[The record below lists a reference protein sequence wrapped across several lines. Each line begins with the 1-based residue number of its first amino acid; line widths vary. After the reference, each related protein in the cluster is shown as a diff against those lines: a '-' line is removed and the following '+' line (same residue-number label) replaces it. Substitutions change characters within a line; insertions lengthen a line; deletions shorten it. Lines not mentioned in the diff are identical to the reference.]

1 MNEENKVNYY
11 SVIPATVRYDKRLKF
26 AERLLYG
33 EITALA
39 NSNGFCYAKNRYFA
53 NLYEV
58 TTGTVSKWISHLQ
71 ELGYIK
77 VEIIKNEKQEIIS
90 RHIYISDIPYISKKP
105 YPYNSF
111 EPYPMVEKDKYN
123 NINKNIDDLF
133 YLIINNK
140 SKIPTDFYM
149 QLERLEFI
157 YTNEILQIMQEENI
171 QKVKDIIYTLFC
183 IYQSNFKMIIPLTN
197 RNTLI
202 NLYISCKNHNT
213 KDFLNYYRQAII
225 NKYAER
231 SWKMLENYINNFE
244 NIVSSILFIFFKITL
259 IVLVSLLI
267 LSLILLAIGCL
278 IKSQKLKSKFL
289 IAVPSLLVGIVFLLA
304 IPSIFV
310 HFKNMI

>member
-53 NLYEV
+53 DLYEV

-149 QLERLEFI
+149 QLERLEFV
-157 YTNEILQIMQEENI
+157 YTNEIIQIMQEENI
-171 QKVKDIIYTLFC
+171 QKLKDIVYTLFC
-183 IYQSNFKMIIPLTN
+183 IYQSNFKMIIPLID
-197 RNTLI
+197 RNTLV

-225 NKYAER
+225 NKYTER
-231 SWKMLENYINNFE
+231 SWEMLESYINNFE
-244 NIVSSILFIFFKITL
+244 NIVSSTLFIVFKITL

-267 LSLILLAIGCL
+267 LSLVLLAIGCL

-289 IAVPSLLVGIVFLLA
+289 IAVPSLLIVIIFFLS
-304 IPSIFV
+304 IPPIFV